1 MKLKYLSQAEGLM
14 VNVSYGDNVLHSE
27 QVKGNVHIVM
37 SEWEFLKYSQVS
49 QLYCNFLDIVTKL
62 CHKINLL

>member
-37 SEWEFLKYSQVS
+37 SRALIAKNENLKNIHRCLNYIAT
-49 QLYCNFLDIVTKL
+49 L
-62 CHKINLL
+62 